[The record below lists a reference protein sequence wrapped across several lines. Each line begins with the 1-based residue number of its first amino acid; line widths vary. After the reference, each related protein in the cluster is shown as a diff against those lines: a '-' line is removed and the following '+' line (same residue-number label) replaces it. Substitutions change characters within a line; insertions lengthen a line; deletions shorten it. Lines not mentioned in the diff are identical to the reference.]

1 MEVPTGVNTI
11 DCKIKQEIYGRIKI
25 LSKKEHRFLFNIFS
39 FTFFHQVN
47 HIKFSFHLLWF
58 AVLLIMEYF
67 KILRLLQAKGF
78 EFTTYMHIL
87 GTQ

>member
-11 DCKIKQEIYGRIKI
+11 DCKIKQEIYGRIYSRKRN
-25 LSKKEHRFLFNIFS
+25 RFLFNIFS

-47 HIKFSFHLLWF
+47 YIKFSFHLLWF

-78 EFTTYMHIL
+78 EFTTYMHML

>member
-1 MEVPTGVNTI
+1 MEVPTRVNTI
-11 DCKIKQEIYGRIKI
+11 DCKIKQEIYGRIYSQKRNTG
-25 LSKKEHRFLFNIFS
+25 SCSIF
-39 FTFFHQVN
+39 FFITFFHQVN

-78 EFTTYMHIL
+78 EFTTYMHML

>member
-11 DCKIKQEIYGRIKI
+11 DCKIKQEIYERIYSRKRNTG
-25 LSKKEHRFLFNIFS
+25 SCSIFS
-39 FTFFHQVN
+39 LLPFFHEVN
-47 HIKFSFHLLWF
+47 HIKFSFNLLWF

-78 EFTTYMHIL
+78 EFTTYMHML

>member
-11 DCKIKQEIYGRIKI
+11 DCKIKQEIYGRIYSQKRNTG
-25 LSKKEHRFLFNIFS
+25 SCSIFS
-39 FTFFHQVN
+39 LLLFVN

-78 EFTTYMHIL
+78 EFTTYMHML

>member
-1 MEVPTGVNTI
+1 MEGFTLEKGTQVLV
-11 DCKIKQEIYGRIKI
+11 QY
-25 LSKKEHRFLFNIFS
+25 FS
-39 FTFFHQVN
+39 FTFFHEVN
-47 HIKFSFHLLWF
+47 HIKLSFHLLWF

-78 EFTTYMHIL
+78 EFTTYMHML